1 MWESRRSQILGS
13 FLFVFL
19 FFPIFLS
26 ISSRSSLLNR
36 EREKI
41 WKDREKEIR
50 KTNNKKDTTRKRKKT
65 RDVWARWLY
74 DSLGSCQRSLSHVV
88 FLVSCLSSLSWSV
101 INLFLSSISFSSMPS
116 GERWSKI
123 DKEIIIRKR
132 NQKTREREVKSFV
145 EISRLGIYFFTNL
158 NDFSFSCSYS
168 YRSAS
173 LACLLSFPSFPLL
186 FLLMWPLR
194 SAEKGEEG
202 KEG

>member
-101 INLFLSSISFSSMPS
+101 INLFLSSISFSSIFGFSSPL
-116 GERWSKI
+116 GIEEK
-123 DKEIIIRKR
+123 DTKEIDDRSDVWFRFLILII
-132 NQKTREREVKSFV
+132 
-145 EISRLGIYFFTNL
+145 ISL
-158 NDFSFSCSYS
+158 
-168 YRSAS
+168 SA
-173 LACLLSFPSFPLL
+173 
-186 FLLMWPLR
+186 
-194 SAEKGEEG
+194 
-202 KEG
+202 